1 MPTFLRPLVHLS
13 IRYSV
18 IIGIVA
24 VLLLVP
30 LFLQSHYYLRILV
43 LIGIYVILTSSLNLV
58 NGYTGLF
65 SLGHAAFYGIGAYT
79 SAILVKQAGW
89 PVWAGMVS
97 AALVA
102 AACGYLIAKP
112 TIRLTGIFLTL
123 VTLGFT
129 IIVMLIFLNWTSL
142 TKGPLGIAGVP
153 APSFRG
159 KPFLTPVPYYYLI
172 LTLDLLVLFCLSRL
186 VNSRFGRALKAIR
199 EDDAAADMCGVNLA
213 YYKIAA
219 FVIAAGMAGVAGS
232 FYSHYMRYISPD
244 AFSHLETFAIL
255 TMLAF
260 GGPGNLLGPIVGSAV
275 LISLTEAFRAFAA
288 YRMIIYG
295 MLLIFMMLFRREGLL
310 GGKEY
315 SLVLTWPRKK
325 SDTYTTGD
333 KFLISEDTDQ
343 E

>member
-1 MPTFLRPLVHLS
+1 MMLFFRSLTHLF
-13 IRYSV
+13 IRYSI
-18 IIGIVA
+18 IIGII
-24 VLLLVP
+24 VLLLLLPFVI
-30 LFLQSHYYLRILV
+30 QSHYYLRILV
-43 LIGIYVILTSSLNLV
+43 LIGIYVILTSSLNIV
-58 NGYTGLF
+58 NGYTGMF

-79 SAILVKQAGW
+79 SAILVKQMGW
-89 PVWAGMVS
+89 PVWGGMIL
-97 AALVA
+97 AAFVA

-129 IIVMLIFLNWTSL
+129 IIVMLILLNWTSL

-159 KPFLTPVPYYYLI
+159 KPFLTPVPYYYLV
-172 LTLDLLVLFCLSRL
+172 LMLDIVTLFCISRL
-186 VNSRFGRALKAIR
+186 VHSRFGRALKAIR
-199 EDDAAADMCGVNLA
+199 EDEAAADMCGVNLA
-213 YYKIAA
+213 HYKIAA
-219 FVIAAGMAGVAGS
+219 FVIAAAMAGIAGS
-232 FYSHYMRYISPD
+232 FYGHYMRYISPD

-260 GGPGNLLGPIVGSAV
+260 GGPGNLLGPIVGPVV
-275 LISLTEAFRAFAA
+275 LISLTEAFRVFAD

-295 MLLIFMMLFRREGLL
+295 LLLIFMMLFRREGLL

-315 SLVLTWPRKK
+315 SLVLNWPRKK
-325 SDTYTTGD
+325 AKEYVTGD
-333 KFLISEDTDQ
+333 KFLASEKG

>member
-1 MPTFLRPLVHLS
+1 MVILSRFLANLI
-13 IRYSV
+13 IRYSM
-18 IIGIVA
+18 IIGIIL
-24 VLLLVP
+24 VLLVIP
-30 LFLQSHYYLRILV
+30 LFFENLYYLRILV

-89 PVWAGMVS
+89 PVWGGMIM

-112 TIRLTGIFLTL
+112 TIRLTGIFLAL

-129 IIVMLIFLNWTSL
+129 IVVMLILLNWSSL

-153 APSFRG
+153 APSFQG

-172 LTLDLLVLFCLSRL
+172 LLIDIVVLFCISRL
-186 VNSRFGRALKAIR
+186 VSSRFGRALKAIR
-199 EDDAAADMCGVNLA
+199 EDEAAADMCGINLA
-213 YYKIAA
+213 HHKITI
-219 FVIAAGMAGVAGS
+219 FVIAAGMAGIAGS

-275 LISLTEAFRAFAA
+275 LISLTETFRMFAE

-295 MLLIFMMLFRREGLL
+295 LLLIFMMLFRREGLL
-310 GGKEY
+310 GGREY
-315 SLVLTWPRKK
+315 SLILNWPPKK
-325 SDTYTTGD
+325 TKKYVTGD
-333 KFLISEDTDQ
+333 KFLASEN
-343 E
+343 ENE

>member
-1 MPTFLRPLVHLS
+1 MTKFFRSLSHLI
-13 IRYSV
+13 IRYSIILGILAILTV
-18 IIGIVA
+18 I
-24 VLLLVP
+24 P
-30 LFLQSHYYLRILV
+30 FFLRNHYYLRIFV
-43 LIGIYVILTSSLNLV
+43 QIGIYVILTSSLNLI

-65 SLGHAAFYGIGAYT
+65 SIGHAAFFGIGAYT
-79 SAILVKQAGW
+79 SAILVKQIGW
-89 PVWAGMVS
+89 PVWAGMLL
-97 AALVA
+97 APLVA
-102 AACGYLIAKP
+102 AICGYLVAKP

-123 VTLGFT
+123 VTLGFN

-142 TKGPLGIAGVP
+142 TRGPLGIAGIP

-159 KPFLTPVPYYYLI
+159 KPFLTPVPYYYFILALDILI
-172 LTLDLLVLFCLSRL
+172 LFCLSRL

-199 EDDAAADMCGVNLA
+199 EDEAAADICGVDLA
-213 YYKIAA
+213 HYKITAFAVAA
-219 FVIAAGMAGVAGS
+219 AMAGIAGG

-244 AFSHLETFAIL
+244 AFSHLETFAML

-275 LISLTEAFRAFAA
+275 LISLTEAFRVFAG

-295 MLLIFMMLFRREGLL
+295 SILIFMMLFRREGLV

-315 SLVLTWPRKK
+315 SLMLNWPRKK
-325 SDTYTTGD
+325 AAEYETGD
-333 KFLISEDTDQ
+333 KFLASEDVN

>member
-1 MPTFLRPLVHLS
+1 MTTFFRSLAHLI
-13 IRYSV
+13 IRYSM
-18 IIGIVA
+18 IIGIIF
-24 VLLLVP
+24 VLLLIP
-30 LFLQSHYYLRILV
+30 LFFQNHYYLRILV

-79 SAILVKQAGW
+79 SAILVKQVGW
-89 PVWAGMVS
+89 PVWGGMIL

-129 IIVMLIFLNWTSL
+129 IIVMLVLLNWTSL

-159 KPFLTPVPYYYLI
+159 EPFLTPVPYYYLI
-172 LTLDLLVLFCLSRL
+172 LVLDIVVLFCLSRL
-186 VNSRFGRALKAIR
+186 VHSRFGRALKAIR
-199 EDDAAADMCGVNLA
+199 EDEAAADMCGVNLA
-213 YYKIAA
+213 HYKIAA
-219 FVIAAGMAGVAGS
+219 FVIAAAMAGIAGS

-260 GGPGNLLGPIVGSAV
+260 GGPGNLLGPIVGSVV
-275 LISLTEAFRAFAA
+275 LITLTEAFRVFAD

-295 MLLIFMMLFRREGLL
+295 LLLIFMMLFRREGLL

-315 SLVLTWPRKK
+315 SLVLNWPRKK
-325 SDTYTTGD
+325 AKEYVTGD
-333 KFLISEDTDQ
+333 KFLVSEET
-343 E
+343 EK